1 MAGLVLIALLAGAA
15 LAARF
20 GVDSRP
26 DFTGRPDWRTPG
38 A

>member
-1 MAGLVLIALLAGAA
+1 MAGLVLITLLAGAA

-26 DFTGRPDWRTPG
+26 GFSGRPDWRAKG